1 MKSVMAYMGLL
12 LEIFSIFLILPI
24 IVSYIYGEP
33 ATPFFAAFT
42 IAIFMGIFL
51 EKYFERESLDL
62 SRGLVLT
69 ALTFIMFSI
78 LGAIP
83 FMLMEGGSSMH
94 PIDAVFES
102 VSGFTTTGLTV
113 FSDVETLPK
122 SILFWRSETQWIG
135 GMGIIILFLSILS
148 GLKTSSLALYSAQGY
163 SERIEP
169 TIKETTQKMVKIYG
183 TYSILGF
190 SALYLS
196 GLPVFEAITTMFSAI
211 STGGFTVVNVFYTS
225 SWTLAVVSILMILG
239 SINFIIHDK
248 IFKKKFDM
256 VRNNV
261 EIRSFFITLAIFILV
276 AYTTTRSLEISVFQM
291 ISAMTATGFSITNV
305 SMLAPVLI
313 FITIIAMV
321 VGSSSGSTAGGIKQL
336 RIILALKSVAWAIKK
351 TTLPKDAVIPLK
363 LNGEQV
369 KDDIARIT
377 QVFIFTYLAILGLGA
392 LSLMFYG
399 YTPIASIFQVASA
412 MGTVGM
418 SVINVGA
425 SEAGVKAILMA
436 CMFLGRLEIFPIFVI
451 IEKMIMRR

>member
-321 VGSSSGSTAGGIKQL
+321 
-336 RIILALKSVAWAIKK
+336 
-351 TTLPKDAVIPLK
+351 
-363 LNGEQV
+363 
-369 KDDIARIT
+369 
-377 QVFIFTYLAILGLGA
+377 
-392 LSLMFYG
+392 
-399 YTPIASIFQVASA
+399 
-412 MGTVGM
+412 
-418 SVINVGA
+418 
-425 SEAGVKAILMA
+425 
-436 CMFLGRLEIFPIFVI
+436 
-451 IEKMIMRR
+451 